1 MQYSTEQEE
10 KRRYPF
16 PLIGNRILKTALA
29 VFICLMIHMLRGFH
43 GGVAESCITAIVCM
57 QPYSEDAKK
66 SAISRL
72 VSTTMGGLWGLVFLS
87 FVMHLPQFLQNMF
100 LIYVLVAL
108 GVIIAV
114 YSCVVLNISDSA
126 ALCAIVFLC
135 LAVKYPAVDPSL
147 KATLLSILDTVIG
160 VLVALTVNSVRIPT
174 EKQPDHVYFLRLR
187 DLAADR
193 YATIDSRVLIELNR
207 LYDEGARICLET
219 EWAPAFM
226 IGQLQRLHINMP
238 VVVLGG
244 AALYDIRENM
254 YTEVCDLPH
263 EHADYLYDY
272 LNSLELCG
280 CVFALRGNSMLI
292 SFTGEKSQLEEENYR
307 LMKRSTYRNYVDG
320 KYQEEDRILAF
331 RVIVG
336 TTKAMELEA
345 RFNGN
350 LMLAEHFHVVKHAR
364 PLHPGQVL
372 FYFFRKDVS
381 IQAMEERMISDLLE
395 GGAERVVPIRIRPK
409 SRVFDPERDAPT
421 LLHRLRKSYMPSR
434 LFRRKGRK

>member
-1 MQYSTEQEE
+1 MQHSTEQEE

-29 VFICLMIHMLRGFH
+29 VFICLMIHMLCGFR

-57 QPYSEDAKK
+57 QPYSKDARK
-66 SAISRL
+66 SAVSRL
-72 VSTTMGGLWGLVFLS
+72 LSTSLGGFWGLVFLI
-87 FVMHLPQFLQNMF
+87 FVMHLPQILQNMF
-100 LIYVLVAL
+100 LIYIFVAL
-108 GVIIAV
+108 GVIVAV

-135 LAVKYPAVDPSL
+135 LVVKYPAVDPSL
-147 KATLLSILDTVIG
+147 SDTLFSILDTVIG
-160 VLVALTVNSVRIPT
+160 VLVALTVNSIRIPT
-174 EKQPDHVYFLRLR
+174 EKQPDHLYFLRLR

-226 IGQLQRLHINMP
+226 IGQLQQLHVNLP
-238 VVVLGG
+238 VIVLGG

-254 YTEVCDLPH
+254 YTEVCDMPH
-263 EHADYLYDY
+263 EDADYLYDY
-272 LNSLELCG
+272 LNSMELCG

-292 SFTGEKSQLEEENYR
+292 SHTGEKSQLEEENYR
-307 LMKRSTYRNYVDG
+307 LMRRSPYRNYVDG
-320 KYQEEDRILAF
+320 KYQQEDRILAF

-336 TTKAMELEA
+336 PTKALELEA

-350 LMLAEHFHVVKHAR
+350 LTLAEHFHVVKYPR

-381 IQAMEERMISDLLE
+381 IQAMEERMITELIADGKE
-395 GGAERVVPIRIRPK
+395 KVVPIRIRPK

-434 LFRRKGRK
+434 LFRKRKK